1 MAMSRNKLCSLVAA
15 TFTPMTQDNEIN
27 LSLIGQYVDYLVK
40 VQGIKNI
47 FVNGTTGEGI
57 SLTTEERKLLAEEWI
72 SQGKGKLDQVIIHVG
87 SLSIKESQQLAKHAA
102 SYNASGIA
110 VMSPCFFKPQNI
122 GEGNAD
128 IVAQEECEILATIS
142 IMREDVL
149 EGLTSLK
156 VDNLHSPDGLYPRL
170 LKEAREDIADALRI
184 IFNSSLDTEAL
195 IEFLKEVA
203 SAAPSVPFYYYHIP
217 ELTGVSFNIV
227 DLLDGIEERI
237 PTFQGLKF
245 TSSDLLDYGQC
256 VHKYKDRFDL
266 LFGKDEL
273 LLSAMIL
280 GASGAVGS
288 TYNYLGNLCNK
299 MLTVTKSGDYNLAR
313 EHQAVVQ
320 EFVGYV
326 NRIGF
331 GVAENKA
338 TMILVSGI
346 PLGPPRL
353 PLLKCS
359 EEKQAKILAKLKTL
373 GILT

>member
-1 MAMSRNKLCSLVAA
+1 MLDGTVRTAALSAFNILEMAMSRNKLCSLVAA

-122 GEGNAD
+122 
-128 IVAQEECEILATIS
+128 
-142 IMREDVL
+142 
-149 EGLTSLK
+149 
-156 VDNLHSPDGLYPRL
+156 
-170 LKEAREDIADALRI
+170 
-184 IFNSSLDTEAL
+184 EAL